1 MRRLPVL
8 VVLVALTFVP
18 LETSAGVR
26 TAGTVPT
33 LNNFQLVGHDPLN
46 NRGMNAAPA
55 IFDHFV
61 YVGNRTDGSAHHT
74 NPGILVVDVANPA
87 DPNIVGEIGPPAAGN
102 RSETTRELRVWPQA
116 QLLMSMNFGCSAIIH
131 ACVSTSDVSSMVTP
145 TIRFFD
151 LSQTPQQPPLIST
164 YTPTRTPHEM
174 FLWLDPA
181 RPGRALLFM
190 STPTTST
197 TQPNMIITDI
207 SRAREGVFTEIVR
220 WAGNAFFSAEDRANF
235 DVRLHSMGVSADGK
249 RTYLAYL
256 GGGFLILDTSDVA
269 AALPNPQIRLATPI
283 ENKLS
288 WGNPGAHSAVK
299 VPGRTLVLMTDEV
312 YGDMLDP
319 ITGDNH
325 GCPWGWVRIINTAVE
340 SRPVI
345 ISEYRLPQNQPA
357 YCQTVD
363 GMDPSN
369 TFATS
374 YSSHNPTVL
383 RQVAFVTWH
392 SGGFQAINL
401 ANPSAPTQA
410 GVFSPDPLPFVVTED
425 PALSEGRNKVVMWS
439 YPIIK
444 DGLIYLIDLRNGL
457 YIVRYTGP
465 SAAFVDRIKF
475 LEGNSNLGDAARL
488 ELTSRPRTPS
498 IGGPGG

>member
-18 LETSAGVR
+18 LETSADVQ
-26 TAGTVPT
+26 TAESAAT
-33 LNNFQLVGHDPLN
+33 LVNFQLVGHDPLN

-55 IFDHFV
+55 MFENYI
-61 YVGNRTDGSAHHT
+61 YVGNRTDGSPNHT

-87 DPNIVGEIGPPAAGN
+87 DPNIVGEIGRPNAGN
-102 RSETTRELRVWPQA
+102 QSETTRELRVWPQ
-116 QLLMSMNFGCSAIIH
+116 QKLLMSMNFGCSALIH
-131 ACVSTSDVSSMVTP
+131 ACVSTSDVSSTVTP

-164 YTPTRTPHEM
+164 YTPTRLPHEM

-181 RPGRALLFM
+181 RPGRALLFI
-190 STPTTST
+190 STPTTSN

-220 WAGNAFFSAEDRANF
+220 WRGRDLFPADARNNF
-235 DVRLHSMGVSADGK
+235 DVRLHSMATNADGT
-249 RTYLAYL
+249 RTYLAFL

-269 AALPNPQIRLATPI
+269 NNLENPQIRLATPI
-283 ENKLS
+283 ENRLS

-299 VPGRTLVLMTDEV
+299 VPGREVALVTDEV
-312 YGDMLDP
+312 YGDLLDP
-319 ITGDNH
+319 VTGDNH
-325 GCPWGWVRIINTAVE
+325 GCPWGWVRIINMVVE
-340 SRPVI
+340 SRPAI
-345 ISEYRLPQNQPA
+345 ISEFKLPQNQQA

-465 SAAFVDRIKF
+465 GAAFVDQIDF

-488 ELTSRPRTPS
+488 ERTSRPRRPS
-498 IGGPGG
+498 SG